1 MLLPTTRVSTNDN
14 TINGRGQGGVYVA
27 LGSNS
32 AFTDHEEQQLEG
44 AGLFQS
50 VLRTLECA
58 GIKTLHKSS
67 IWVSPAW
74 PDPNLGEFFNAV
86 VELALICDDAQ
97 ALMHLLLK
105 IEDEYGRVRTEKN
118 GARTLDLDL
127 IDFRRQVKI
136 STDES
141 NLILPHPRMH
151 TRSFVLS
158 PLMEIAPDWHH
169 PLKEVSI
176 EDMVNKAQKHW
187 PCRKFGP
194 F

>member
-1 MLLPTTRVSTNDN
+1 MLLPTTRVSKNDN
-14 TINGRGQGGVYVA
+14 TMNGRGQGGVYVA

-32 AFTDHEEQQLEG
+32 AFTAQEEQQLEG

-74 PDPNLGEFFNAV
+74 PDPKLGEFFNAV

-105 IEDEYGRVRTEKN
+105 IEDEYGRVRAEKN
-118 GARTLDLDL
+118 GSRTLDLDL
-127 IDFRRQVKI
+127 IDFRGRVLNPNL
-136 STDES
+136 ES
-141 NLILPHPRMH
+141 NLVLPHPRMH

-158 PLMEIAPDWHH
+158 PLMEIAPRWHH
-169 PLKEVSI
+169 PLKGVSI
-176 EDMVNKAQKHW
+176 EQMAQEAQKEW
-187 PCRKFGP
+187 PSTKFGR